1 MKVESPI
8 RAEVTLIVPLSAE
21 ADLSFPPR
29 KIEVSLRSPRDA
41 ASACT
46 AGRIRNGLRD
56 RHAQLGCGRHVETL
70 ADTVRWLLERVHA
83 AAGSP
88 KAGRKLTIRRVAP

>member
-1 MKVESPI
+1 MKAESSI
-8 RAEVTLIVPLSAE
+8 RAEVTLTVPLSAE
-21 ADLSFPPR
+21 GNLAPPPR
-29 KIEVSLRSPRDA
+29 KIEVSLRSPHDA

-46 AGRIRNGLRD
+46 AGRIRDGLRD

-70 ADTVRWLLERVHA
+70 ADSIRWLLERVHA

-88 KAGRKLTIRRVAP
+88 KAGHRS